1 MIYCEIKGRDSMA
14 KDLEKGTVLKSM
26 MGIDITIDKK
36 LGEGGQGYVY
46 KIDYAGQPKAVKIY
60 KPASL
65 HDPKA
70 FYQNLHNNVVKGAPS
85 DRFLW
90 PIDMLRWDGKTFGYI
105 MDLRPQEYYELVD
118 YMNVKKPEVRF
129 QSYAAAVNAALE
141 MTTAFRLLHSKGYSY
156 QDLSDGNFF
165 IHPRTG
171 RILIC
176 DNDNVSE
183 YGKNSGILGTPQYM
197 APEIVRGEAKPDV
210 FTDRYSLAVI
220 IFIILT
226 MTHPLEGKRHLCE
239 ILTPK
244 NERILY
250 GTDPIFILDP
260 IDRRNAPVEGIHQFI
275 GSVWKEFPDYV
286 KEMFIRQFSK
296 EIMMTPQK
304 RATETDWQEML
315 MHLKSQVVRCP
326 YCHGDNLK
334 FDEHNPVCSDCGK
347 PLQIGGFLELSEVD
361 YHVPLT
367 VGNVIYRSQLASSNI
382 DVAGAPVLQVKRH
395 PKDPTKIVLQNVS
408 NGDMTVVK
416 PDKTRVI
423 LGNGK
428 ATLAQPDVSIDG
440 YGGRVTVIK

>member
-1 MIYCEIKGRDSMA
+1 MA
-14 KDLEKGTVLKSM
+14 KDLEKGTKLRSM
-26 MGIDITIDKK
+26 MDVNIVIDKK
-36 LGEGGQGYVY
+36 IGEGGQGYVY
-46 KIDYAGQPKAVKIY
+46 IIDYAGQPKALKIY

-70 FYQNLHNNVVKGAPS
+70 FYKNLHNNVTKGAPS

-90 PIDMLRWDGKTFGYI
+90 PLDMLRWDGKTFGYI
-105 MDLRPQEYYELVD
+105 MDLRPAEYFELVD
-118 YMNVKKPEVRF
+118 YMNVKKPDIHF
-129 QSYAAAVNAALE
+129 QSYRAAVNAALE

-165 IHPRTG
+165 INPQTG

-183 YGKNSGILGTPQYM
+183 YGMNSGILGTPQYM
-197 APEIVRGEAKPDV
+197 APEIVRGETQPNV
-210 FTDRYSLAVI
+210 FTDRFSLAVI

-260 IDRRNAPVEGIHQFI
+260 DDRRNAPVEGIHQFI
-275 GSVWKEFPDYV
+275 GMIWKEFPDYV
-286 KEMFIRQFSK
+286 KDMFKRQFSK
-296 EIMMTPQK
+296 EVMMTPQS

-315 MHLKSQVVRCP
+315 MRLRSHVVRCAH
-326 YCHGDNLK
+326 CKSENLQ
-334 FDEHNPVCSDCGK
+334 FDENVPRCSDCGQ
-347 PLQIGGFLELSEVD
+347 PLHVYGYLEAAGID
-361 YHVPLT
+361 YRIPLF
-367 VGNVIYRSQLASSNI
+367 VGNTIYRSQLASSNI
-382 DVAGAPVLQVKRH
+382 DVAGDPVLTIRKH
-395 PKDPTKIVLQNVS
+395 PKNPSEIVLLNIS
-408 NGDMTVVK
+408 SGDMTVIK
-416 PDKTRVI
+416 PEGTRAV

-428 ATLAQPDVSIDG
+428 ATAAVNGAKIDG
-440 YGGRVTVIK
+440 YGGRVTVVTPQS